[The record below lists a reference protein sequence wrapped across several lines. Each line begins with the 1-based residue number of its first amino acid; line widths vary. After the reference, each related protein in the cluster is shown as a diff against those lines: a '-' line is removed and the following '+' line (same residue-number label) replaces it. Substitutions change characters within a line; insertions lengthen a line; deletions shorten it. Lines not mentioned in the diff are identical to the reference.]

1 MRVHARLQALLLS
14 PLGILLVAAL
24 IIPALILFS
33 YSLYAWIALE
43 PHGTLTL
50 KNYLGAIGGRLYQ
63 QVALTTL
70 LVAAPTTI
78 MSVVGG
84 YLIAYY
90 AIFVQRRGRS
100 LMFALIVSAVM
111 ASYLAR
117 IFAWRTLLGET
128 GLINSVLTGVGL
140 IREPLQVLL
149 FSRPSAIFAMT
160 ALFMPLAALTFYAA
174 LGGISSDYR
183 EAARDL
189 GAGRAQALLRIT
201 LPLSGP
207 SVLAT
212 SALIFFLACGDYVTP
227 VLVGGIDT
235 VTIGRLISDN
245 FGTIGNYGQG
255 AALSFLMLVGFAI
268 AYFVF
273 RTAMRLT
280 GLLPENTVADSY
292 RR

>member
-1 MRVHARLQALLLS
+1 MRLTQRLQALLLS
-14 PLGILLVAAL
+14 PLGLLLVAAL
-24 IIPALILFS
+24 IVPSLILFS
-33 YSLYAWIALE
+33 YSFFAWVALE
-43 PHGTLTL
+43 PHGTFTL
-50 KNYLGAIGGRLYQ
+50 KNYLDTISGRLYQ
-63 QVALTTL
+63 QVTLTTL
-70 LVAAPTTI
+70 LIAVPTTVI
-78 MSVVGG
+78 SVLGG

-128 GLINSVLTGVGL
+128 GLINSLLLGLGL

-189 GAGRAQALLRIT
+189 GAGRVQALLRIT
-201 LPLSGP
+201 VPLSGP

-227 VLVGGIDT
+227 VLVGGIDS
-235 VTIGRLISDN
+235 VTIGRLIADN
-245 FGTIGNYGQG
+245 FGEG
-255 AALSFLMLVGFAI
+255 AALSFLMLVGFGI
-268 AYFVF
+268 AYVVF
-273 RTAMRLT
+273 RAAMRLT
-280 GLLPENTVADSY
+280 GLLPENTAAESY

>member
-1 MRVHARLQALLLS
+1 MRLTQRLQALLLS
-14 PLGILLVAAL
+14 PLGLLLVAAL
-24 IIPALILFS
+24 IVPSLILFS
-33 YSLYAWIALE
+33 YSFFAWVALE
-43 PHGTLTL
+43 PHGTFTL
-50 KNYLGAIGGRLYQ
+50 KNYLDTISGRLYQ
-63 QVALTTL
+63 QVTLTTL
-70 LVAAPTTI
+70 LIAVPTTVI
-78 MSVVGG
+78 SVLGG

-128 GLINSVLTGVGL
+128 GLINSLLLGLGL

-189 GAGRAQALLRIT
+189 GAGRVQALLRIT
-201 LPLSGP
+201 VPLSGP

-227 VLVGGIDT
+227 VLVGGIDS
-235 VTIGRLISDN
+235 VTIGRLIADN
-245 FGTIGNYGQG
+245 FGTIGNYGEG
-255 AALSFLMLVGFAI
+255 AALSFLMLVGFGI
-268 AYFVF
+268 AYVVF
-273 RTAMRLT
+273 RAAMRLT
-280 GLLPENTVADSY
+280 GLLPENTAAESY

>member
-1 MRVHARLQALLLS
+1 MHFTRRLQAVLLS
-14 PLGILLVAAL
+14 PLGILLAATL
-24 IIPALILFS
+24 IIPAVILFS
-33 YSLYAWIALE
+33 YSLYAWVALE
-43 PHGTLTL
+43 PQGSLTL
-50 KNYLGAIGGRLYQ
+50 ANFVDALGGRLYR

-70 LVAAPTTI
+70 VVAVPTTL
-78 MSVVGG
+78 MSVIGG
-84 YLIAYY
+84 YVIAYY

-117 IFAWRTLLGET
+117 IFAWRTLLGES
-128 GLINSVLTGVGL
+128 GLINSVLIEVGL
-140 IREPLQVLL
+140 LDAPLQVLL

-160 ALFMPLAALTFYAA
+160 ALFLPLAALTFYAA
-174 LGGISSDYR
+174 LSGISSDYR

-201 LPLSGP
+201 VPLSGP

-235 VTIGRLISDN
+235 VTIGRLISDD
-245 FGTIGNYGQG
+245 FGTIGDYGHG
-255 AALSFLMLVGFAI
+255 AALSFLMLAGFAL
-268 AYFVF
+268 AYLVF
-273 RTAMRLT
+273 KAAMRLT
-280 GLLPENTVADSY
+280 GLLPESSSATAY
-292 RR
+292 RQ

>member
-1 MRVHARLQALLLS
+1 MMIRGRLQVLLLS
-14 PLGILLVAAL
+14 PLAILLIATLV
-24 IIPALILFS
+24 IPAVILFS
-33 YSLYAWIALE
+33 YSLYVWIALQ
-43 PHGTLTL
+43 PQGSVGLTNFISAL
-50 KNYLGAIGGRLYQ
+50 TGRLYF

-70 LVAAPTTI
+70 MVAGPATI

-84 YLIAYY
+84 YVLAYY
-90 AIFVQRRGRS
+90 AVFVQRRGRS

-128 GLINSVLTGVGL
+128 GLINSLLMDSGL
-140 IREPLQVLL
+140 IREPLQFLL

-160 ALFMPLAALTFYAA
+160 ALFMPLAGLTFYAA
-174 LGGISSDYR
+174 LSGISADYR

-189 GAGRAQALLRIT
+189 GAGGFQALRRIT

-207 SVLAT
+207 AVLTT

-235 VTIGRLISDN
+235 LTVGRLVSDN
-245 FGTIGNYGQG
+245 FGTIGDYGMG
-255 AALSFLMLVGFAI
+255 SALSFLMLAGFVL
-268 AYFVF
+268 AYLLLKA
-273 RTAMRLT
+273 TMRLAGMLPDTT
-280 GLLPENTVADSY
+280 GDQGSG
-292 RR
+292 R